1 MTTKERRRRGV
12 VLIALALACGGL
24 AASQVQGRV
33 RAVEQRVGPLVPVVV
48 ARAALAPGTRLE
60 ARVMARRLTVREV
73 PASFAPPDS
82 FASPRELA
90 GLSTATGVPAGG
102 YLTAAQLERGG
113 RPKGAPGALGRGE
126 RAVEVAVTGAPEPAG
141 AAGPGARVD
150 VLVTSE
156 AREGAGR
163 TFVALERV
171 EVLGL
176 RAAGT
181 SAASAEAPSAGAAAR
196 AETIATLR
204 VSVRQAVFLTAAQN
218 FAREV
223 RLLARAPSDRE
234 RVGPQSVDAAGL

>member
-1 MTTKERRRRGV
+1 MTAKERRRRGV
-12 VLIALALACGGL
+12 VLVALALACGGL

-48 ARAALAPGTRLE
+48 ARGALAPGTRLE
-60 ARVMARRLTVREV
+60 SRVLERRLGVRQV
-73 PASFAPPDS
+73 PARFAPPDS
-82 FASPRELA
+82 FASPRDLA
-90 GLSTATGVPAGG
+90 GLSTATAVPAGG
-102 YLTAAQLERGG
+102 YVTAAQLERGG
-113 RPKGAPGALGRGE
+113 RAEGQPGALGRGE
-126 RAVEVAVTGAPEPAG
+126 RAVEVAVAG
-141 AAGPGARVD
+141 GPDLAGTTRPGARVD
-150 VLVTSE
+150 VLVTSA

-163 TFVALERV
+163 TFVALESV

-181 SAASAEAPSAGAAAR
+181 SPGAEAAPDGAAAR
-196 AETIATLR
+196 AEAIATLR